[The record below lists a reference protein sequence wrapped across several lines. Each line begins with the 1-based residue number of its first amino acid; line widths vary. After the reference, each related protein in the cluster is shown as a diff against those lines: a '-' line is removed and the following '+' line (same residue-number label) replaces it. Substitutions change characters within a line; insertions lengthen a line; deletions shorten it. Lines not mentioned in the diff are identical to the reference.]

1 MLKRLY
7 LLQAALLVAMTIC
20 GQNLEYKQIKATSGL
35 KDGQDCFVTGERQ
48 TKLYD
53 LVLSRDDRSDVVY
66 DFKGT
71 ATYKEIDKLAANTQM
86 FKVKLVE
93 DKFYLYLPESNAFV
107 SIVDNSISSNN
118 VLQFMFALTADAR
131 SPITFETANGVTD
144 VKVGSKFM
152 RFHRTAYTYRLIN
165 KSSTDYLPI
174 KFYVVQEK
182 GEDPVLELNGNTDLT
197 NTKFT
202 GTIKFDRKFE
212 VGYYNTLV
220 LPFTIDDPWEVFG
233 EGVEVYEGVSG
244 TANEV
249 GFKKLKKGDKM
260 TGYKPYLIGGTWKE
274 APYYI
279 KNVTL
284 TYNSVGTRLKTTVG
298 NQTLHSVFQKAQMG
312 KTGNYVLYKDQLRS
326 CKNVQSLYIEP
337 YKWYLM
343 TPNTKSSAAQCERI
357 IFLNTDN

>member
-35 KDGQDCFVTGERQ
+35 KDGQDCFITCERQ
-48 TKLYD
+48 SKLYN
-53 LVLSRDDRSDVVY
+53 LVLNLNDKSDIVY
-66 DFKGT
+66 KFNST
-71 ATYKEIDKLAANTQM
+71 VTYKEIEKLAANTQM

-93 DKFYLYLPESNAFV
+93 DKFYLYILESNAFV
-107 SIVDNSISSNN
+107 SIVDNSISSSSEE
-118 VLQFMFALTADAR
+118 QSMFALTAEAR
-131 SPITFETANGVTD
+131 SPITFETVDEVTD
-144 VKVGSKFM
+144 IKIGSKLMSFYHYLN
-152 RFHRTAYTYRLIN
+152 RYRLIN
-165 KSSTDYLPI
+165 QRSSDHDAVKL
-174 KFYVVQEK
+174 YVVQEK

-343 TPNTKSSAAQCERI
+343 TPKTKSSAAQCERI
-357 IFLNTDN
+357 IFLNTDK

>member
-20 GQNLEYKQIKATSGL
+20 GQNLGYKQIKATSEL
-35 KDGQDCFVTGERQ
+35 KDGQDCFVTCERQ
-48 TKLYD
+48 SKLAN
-53 LVLSRDDRSDVVY
+53 LVLSRDERSEVVY
-66 DFKGT
+66 NFKST
-71 ATYKEIDKLAANTQM
+71 NAYKEIDTLAANTQM

-93 DKFYLYLPESNAFV
+93 DKFYLYIPESNAFV
-107 SIVDNSISSNN
+107 SIVDNSISSNTG
-118 VLQFMFALTADAR
+118 LQYMFALTAEAR

-144 VKVGSKFM
+144 VKVGSKLM
-152 RFHRTAYTYRLIN
+152 RFHRTAYTYHLIN
-165 KSSTDYLPI
+165 KSSTDYLPVR
-174 KFYVVQEK
+174 FYVVQEK

-233 EGVEVYEGVSG
+233 EGIEVYEGVSG

-274 APYYI
+274 APYII

-343 TPNTKSSAAQCERI
+343 TPKTKSSATQCERI
-357 IFLNTDN
+357 IFLNTEN